1 MMKVN
6 LKLLIMSIPLLFI
19 SSFELQAQSHTKIT
33 KCKDE
38 KGNWHYGS
46 NNLHKCSDSSKITTL
61 NDRGVRLG
69 QKERV
74 KTKEELELEAK
85 QKKKEQAAI
94 EKKRL
99 EKIEQDRILT
109 VYQSEED
116 IETARNKKMIS
127 YDQKINQ
134 HQTYIDALENQEKAL
149 NKKIKETTNAS
160 IKRKSKDSISKIEPK
175 KLSSEKRIKELTQE
189 KTESNAK
196 FDEDLAFF
204 RKNKG

>member
-1 MMKVN
+1 MKVN
-6 LKLLIMSIPLLFI
+6 LKLLVVSIPLLFMTN
-19 SSFELQAQSHTKIT
+19 FELHAQSHTKIN
-33 KCKDE
+33 KCQDE
-38 KGNWHYGS
+38 KGAWHYGS
-46 NNLHKCSDSSKITTL
+46 KNLHKCSDSSKITTL
-61 NDRGVRLG
+61 NERGVRLE

-85 QKKKEQAAI
+85 QKEKELAATEQKRLDQI
-94 EKKRL
+94 EKN
-99 EKIEQDRILT
+99 RILT

-116 IETARNKKMIS
+116 IQKARSKKLHD

-134 HQTYIDALENQEKAL
+134 HQTYINALENQEKAL
-149 NKKIKETTNAS
+149 TEKIKETKNFS
-160 IKRKSKDSISKIEPK
+160 IKKKAKNSISKIEPK

-189 KTESNAK
+189 KIEVNAK

>member
-19 SSFELQAQSHTKIT
+19 SGFELQAQSHTKIT

-38 KGNWHYGS
+38 KGAWHYGS
-46 NNLHKCSDSSKITTL
+46 KNLHKCSDSSKITTI

-69 QKERV
+69 QKEKV

-85 QKKKEQAAI
+85 QKEKELAAI
-94 EKKRL
+94 EKKKL
-99 EKIEQDRILT
+99 EELEQNRILT

-116 IETARNKKMIS
+116 IEAARSKKMIA
-127 YDQKINQ
+127 YDRKIGQ
-134 HQTYIDALENQEKAL
+134 HQNYINALRNQEKSFA
-149 NKKIKETTNAS
+149 KKAAETTNPGIKAS
-160 IKRKSKDSISKIEPK
+160 FNAEIEKLEPKVAGSEKIISKLK
-175 KLSSEKRIKELTQE
+175 QE
-189 KTESNAK
+189 KVESNVK